1 MNKVLP
7 ILFLIVI
14 QSLHLMGQHLA
25 WYSIN
30 DSFSLDP
37 KGSIH
42 AFKTIGSLN
51 EKPFIASYVSVSL
64 CDKNIVFD
72 TDTTANR
79 RLTPSQFYIENNKPE
94 IVVNGTFFSF
104 TTNENLN
111 LVIDDGH
118 ILSNGNY
125 SIPRKDTALFL
136 HPLQSAI
143 GISTKRKADI
153 AWVYSDKKN
162 QNVFATQSP
171 LPLIKNEKTNI
182 QFQDFKMEA
191 NKWKIALKKWKMQT
205 AIGGGPVL
213 IQDGKIAISNDA
225 EWKFAGKA
233 INDKHPRTAMGY
245 TADNRL
251 IILVVQG
258 RSPDASGAS
267 LIELAQIMK
276 ELNCKEAINLD
287 GGGSTC
293 LLING
298 KEAIKPSDATGQR
311 SIPAVFIVSQ
321 SKN

>member
-1 MNKVLP
+1 MNKVLS
-7 ILFLIVI
+7 ILFLFVI
-14 QSLHLMGQHLA
+14 QSVHLIGQHLA

-37 KGSIH
+37 KGSID

-72 TDTTANR
+72 TDTTTNR
-79 RLTPSQFYIENNKPE
+79 RLTPSQFYIENNQPT

-104 TTNENLN
+104 ATNENLN
-111 LVIDDGH
+111 IVIDDGH
-118 ILSNGNY
+118 ILANGNY
-125 SIPRKDTALFL
+125 SIPRKDTLLYF

-143 GISTKRKADI
+143 GISKRRKVDI
-153 AWVYSDKKN
+153 AWIFSDKKIA
-162 QNVFATQSP
+162 NVFATQSP
-171 LPLIKNEKTNI
+171 MPLIKNDQSSILLEEYKLEAKKLKT
-182 QFQDFKMEA
+182 
-191 NKWKIALKKWKMQT
+191 ALKKWKMQT

-213 IQDGKIAISNDA
+213 IQGGKIAISNDA

-245 TADNRL
+245 TTDNRL

-258 RSPDASGAS
+258 RSPNASGAS

-276 ELNCKEAINLD
+276 DLECKEAINLD

-298 KEAIKPSDATGQR
+298 KEAIKPSDPNGQR
-311 SIPAVFIVSQ
+311 PIPAVFIVSQ